1 MVFKTFIFICI
12 FCAVHLHAQK
22 VTLSAQYIKD
32 GQYKLLLKNNTSK
45 SVTLYVD
52 LNGFGY
58 GDRYNSYFSEEYF
71 LQLNMFFLDKLPAD
85 TDFPIG
91 ADVSQNIE
99 YGGKYKDLSK
109 YLESCKL
116 IFKPY
121 ETKQRYVYLYDTNRI
136 FMNLPEKEFKSQV
149 YLKLPTTSIREYLLK
164 KQVADSVIKN
174 IHLLKSDTFNAK
186 IRLMQWSRNFTDDDA
201 N

>member
-58 GDRYNSYFSEEYF
+58 GDKYNSYFSEEYF
-71 LQLNMFFLDKLPAD
+71 LQLNMSFLDKLPAD

-91 ADVSQNIE
+91 VDVSQNLE

-136 FMNLPEKEFKSQV
+136 FMNLPEKEFKSQI
-149 YLKLPTTSIREYLLK
+149 YLKLPTMSIREYLLK
-164 KQVADSVIKN
+164 KKVADSFIKN
-174 IHLLKSDTFNAK
+174 IPLLKSDTFNAK
-186 IRLMQWSRNFTDDDA
+186 IRLMQ
-201 N
+201 